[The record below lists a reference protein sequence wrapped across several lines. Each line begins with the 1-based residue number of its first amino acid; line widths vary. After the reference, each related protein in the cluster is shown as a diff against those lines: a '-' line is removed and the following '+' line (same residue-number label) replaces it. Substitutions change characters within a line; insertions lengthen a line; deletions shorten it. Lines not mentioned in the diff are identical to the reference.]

1 MNTPRS
7 LHWLAKSVKGR
18 LRWLLIGW
26 MFMVSAVA
34 YLDRVN
40 VSIAGQA
47 IQKDHGLT
55 DVQLGWVF
63 SAFLIGYALFQVPG
77 GWLADRFGPRLVISV
92 GVVWWGLF
100 TTLTALVPSGMASSL
115 ALLIATRFVLGL
127 GEAVLFP
134 SSNKLVSAWIPS
146 SERGLANGLI
156 FAGVGA
162 GAGVTPPLIIYVLSR
177 WGWQCSFYVSAGI
190 GLAVGLVWFLLVR
203 DTPRTHP
210 LASAAEVEKIEAG
223 MPVANQALERPL
235 PWSAILSSRN
245 VWAITVSYF
254 AYCYV
259 TYIFFTWFFIYL
271 SRVRGLD
278 LKSSAVY
285 SMLPFIAMVCGAP
298 LGGWVADRITR
309 DYSKR
314 AGRCGVAIFGLML
327 AAVFLAVATQ
337 VESARVASIVL
348 AGGAGAIYL
357 AQSAFWAVTA
367 DIAGKSAGTVSGLM
381 NMGGQIGGAVTAS
394 LTPWIAEHFGWT
406 ASFLVAAAA
415 CLAGSLAWLL
425 VNPETPISIRPKPSQ
440 ATP

>member
-1 MNTPRS
+1 MNAPQS
-7 LHWLAKSVKGR
+7 PHWLAKWVNGR
-18 LRWLLIGW
+18 LRWLLVGW
-26 MFMVSAVA
+26 MLMVSAVA

-47 IQKDHGLT
+47 LQRDHGLT

-77 GWLADRFGPRLVISV
+77 GWLADRFGPRRVISL

-100 TTLTALVPSGMASSL
+100 TTLTALVPAGLPDSVAC
-115 ALLIATRFVLGL
+115 LIGARFLLGL

-162 GAGVTPPLIIYVLSR
+162 GAGITPPLIVYILSR
-177 WGWQCSFYVSAGI
+177 WGWHVSFYASALL
-190 GLAVGLVWFLLVR
+190 GLAVGVVWFFLVR
-203 DTPRTHP
+203 DTPRVHP
-210 LASAAEVEKIEAG
+210 LASVAEVEKIEAG
-223 MPVANQALERPL
+223 MPVANKAHGRPL

-245 VWAITVSYF
+245 VWAVTASYF
-254 AYCYV
+254 SYCYV

-314 AGRCGVAIFGLML
+314 AGRCGVAVFGLML
-327 AAVFLAVATQ
+327 AAVFLGVATQ

-381 NMGGQIGGAVTAS
+381 NMGGQAGGAVTAS
-394 LTPWIAEHFGWT
+394 LTPWIAERFGWT
-406 ASFLVAAAA
+406 TSFLVAAGA
-415 CLAGSLAWLL
+415 CIAGSIAWLL
-425 VNPETPISIRPKPSQ
+425 VNPDKPIVAPDQSGNSL
-440 ATP
+440 

>member
-1 MNTPRS
+1 M
-7 LHWLAKSVKGR
+7 L
-18 LRWLLIGW
+18 
-26 MFMVSAVA
+26 MVSAVA

-47 IQKDHGLT
+47 LQKDHGLT

-77 GWLADRFGPRLVISV
+77 GWLADRFGPRLVISL

-100 TTLTALVPSGMASSL
+100 TTLTALVPPGLTASI
-115 ALLIATRFVLGL
+115 ACLIGTRFLLGL

-156 FAGVGA
+156 FAGVGV
-162 GAGVTPPLIIYVLSR
+162 GAGVTPPLIVYILSR
-177 WGWQCSFYVSAGI
+177 WGWHVSFYVSALL
-190 GLAVGLVWFLLVR
+190 GLAVGVVWFFLVR
-203 DTPRTHP
+203 DTPRAHP
-210 LASAAEVEKIEAG
+210 LVSAAEVETIEAG
-223 MPVANQALERPL
+223 MPVANKAQDRPL
-235 PWSAILSSRN
+235 PLSAILSSRN
-245 VWAITVSYF
+245 VWAVTASYF

-285 SMLPFIAMVCGAP
+285 SMLPFLAMVCGAP
-298 LGGWVADRITR
+298 LGGWVADRLTR
-309 DYSKR
+309 NYSKR
-314 AGRCGVAIFGLML
+314 AGRCGVAVFGLML

-357 AQSAFWAVTA
+357 AQSSFWSVTA

-381 NMGGQIGGAVTAS
+381 NMGGQVGGAVTAS
-394 LTPWIAEHFGWT
+394 LTPWIAERFGWT
-406 ASFLVAAAA
+406 NSFLVAAGA

-425 VNPETPISIRPKPSQ
+425 VNPEKPISTSR
-440 ATP
+440 